1 MLILPYL
8 GAPMD
13 KLHIPAFVMNRLSSG
28 LPEEV
33 GPHLKNMILVGF
45 KYGVTQSRQLI
56 STSEANRSA
65 VRSTVEAIDCPF
77 CSRPENAG
85 FLGKGLGHVC
95 TMKVGCV
102 SDPQLESI
110 LEKGSQFRNAAPVDF
125 VRASGK
131 TYASYI
137 ETTLEPF
144 VMECAH
150 RFGVSA
156 AALRGTVQEL
166 ASEIDEG
173 ISSISLGTL
182 WLQM

>member
-1 MLILPYL
+1 MDTKKLQMVLLHILHVQGTGNETELKRIAPVFHMLHGFFADQRRFKLRLTLAPGPEKCMLILPYL
-8 GAPMD
+8 GAPME

-65 VRSTVEAIDCPF
+65 VRSTVEAVDCPF

-110 LEKGSQFRNAAPVDF
+110 LEKGS
-125 VRASGK
+125 
-131 TYASYI
+131 
-137 ETTLEPF
+137 
-144 VMECAH
+144 
-150 RFGVSA
+150 
-156 AALRGTVQEL
+156 
-166 ASEIDEG
+166 
-173 ISSISLGTL
+173 
-182 WLQM
+182 